1 MKNSTSLKSTQKLS
15 RFLSINSLTILVL
28 IFLFKISDVRA
39 FNLPNALVI
48 SKAVSFNS
56 KIFVLGKNGTAYCFQ
71 ENSGTELE
79 NLNLSNVNGFLV
91 HHDTLFAWN
100 NKNIY
105 WLAANKLWTKFKIDD
120 TISKII
126 GVSHLDNQIAVV
138 YSDRVFTL
146 SNKKTI
152 RTPKTMK
159 QCFGGQTLLLV
170 SFLNDIYELGADKI
184 FVPKGKI
191 DSALQIV
198 RQNDALYYRTPTA
211 LKKFTINNQNTALIC
226 NLQKTDEMVDMV
238 NNILY
243 INKQNKLVKI
253 DDQLNQKIVLSNYCK
268 NINFLNEET
277 VVYND
282 ALGSCF
288 QLNLASNNSVGLG
301 ANKKAYG
308 IIQLFNSSSNEITAF
323 SKEGFIINSN
333 NSNEQLFNDFS
344 VSLNTIN
351 DVVKVNNNFLLA
363 TDNGLFLY
371 NSDSNNC
378 TQITNQACTGV
389 ANRGKYIFICSNNFG
404 VVRLKMKNALEKN
417 VSLETIN
424 KGLIIPSA
432 YVIKSFGDKVFCV
445 SKTGVYK
452 LNNSNNFWSEIN
464 ESGFVPKISTVNYYT
479 QNYKQVLFIA
489 SEMRGI
495 VKTNNNGLNYE
506 SLNWGLN
513 DTIIANVL
521 ADSNGF
527 YILTKNGK
535 VFYHHH
541 DGTHWT
547 SVGLFKKD
555 INSVYLEN
563 GYLTCIDNENNIN
576 ELITYNLKP
585 AFKLNGFR
593 VDSAYSLGDKILVN
607 FELLGLYGANNHTVL
622 QITKE
627 NTTFN
632 ESFVAYSDFDRGVL
646 ELELK
651 EDLIKQPGYYTIR
664 VVSTEPYITTK
675 SNRYTILVK

>member
-1 MKNSTSLKSTQKLS
+1 MKNSISLKSVQKHSL
-15 RFLSINSLTILVL
+15 FLSIKSLIFLL
-28 IFLFKISDVRA
+28 IMFLFKISFVGA

-56 KIFVLGKNGTAYCFQ
+56 KIFVIGKNGTAYCFH
-71 ENSGTELE
+71 ENSGTEIE
-79 NLNLSNVNGFLV
+79 NLKISSVNGFLV

-100 NKNIY
+100 NMYVY
-105 WLAANKLWTKFKIDD
+105 WLVANKLWTKFKIDD

-126 GVSHLDNQIAVV
+126 EVSHLDNQIAVV

-146 SNKKTI
+146 SNKKTV

-170 SFLNDIYELGADKI
+170 SFLNDIYELGANKI

-198 RQNDALYYRTPTA
+198 RQNDTIYYRTPSA
-211 LKKFTINNQNTALIC
+211 LNKFTVINQKTTFIC
-226 NLQKTDEMVDMV
+226 NVQRTDEIIGTV
-238 NNILY
+238 NNSLY
-243 INKQNKLVKI
+243 INKQNKLVKFE
-253 DDQLNQKIVLSNYCK
+253 DQLNQKIILNNYCK
-268 NINFLNEET
+268 NVNFLNEET

-282 ALGSCF
+282 SLGGCF
-288 QLNLASNNSVGLG
+288 QLNLASNNSLGLG
-301 ANKKAYG
+301 VNKKAYG
-308 IIQLFNSSSNEITAF
+308 IIQLFKSSSNKITAF

-333 NSNEQLFNDFS
+333 NSNEQFLNDFS

-351 DVVKVNNNFLLA
+351 DVVKVNNSYLLA

-371 NSDSNNC
+371 NGDSNNC
-378 TQITNQACTGV
+378 IQITNQTCTGV
-389 ANRGKYIFICSNNFG
+389 ANRGKYIFICSNSFG
-404 VVRLKMKNALEKN
+404 VVRLKMKNVLEKN

-424 KGLIIPSA
+424 KGLIIPSV
-432 YVIKSFGDKVFCV
+432 YIIKSFGDKVFCV
-445 SKTGVYK
+445 SKTGVYQ

-479 QNYKQVLFIA
+479 HNYKQVLFIA
-489 SEMRGI
+489 SEMRGL
-495 VKTNNNGLNYE
+495 VKTNNHGLNYE

-527 YILTKNGK
+527 YMLTKNGK

-555 INSVYLEN
+555 INSVFLKN
-563 GYLTCIDNENNIN
+563 GYLTGIDNENNII
-576 ELITYNLKP
+576 ELNTYNLKP
-585 AFKLNGFR
+585 AIKINGFM
-593 VDSAYSLGDKILVN
+593 VDSAYSLGDKILIN
-607 FELLGLYGANNHTVL
+607 FELAGLYGANNHTVL

-627 NTTFN
+627 NISFD
-632 ESFVAYSDFDRGVL
+632 ESFVNYSDYDRGVL

-651 EDLIKQPGYYTIR
+651 KDLIKQPGNYIFR

-675 SNRYTILVK
+675 SNRYKILVK